1 VRDTWNTSVIDA
13 LEPEPGD
20 LELYETRL
28 SGFHGTE
35 LAAVWMCA
43 LGEACSAEP
52 EGADLPGTNHEASL
66 LVREAL
72 FGWVSDSGALLRAPL

>member
-1 VRDTWNTSVIDA
+1 VRDTWNTSVIDE
-13 LEPEPGD
+13 LEPEPVD
-20 LELYETRL
+20 FERYETRFN
-28 SGFHGTE
+28 GFHATE
-35 LAAVWMCA
+35 LAAVLICA
-43 LGEACSAEP
+43 LIEDCSAEP